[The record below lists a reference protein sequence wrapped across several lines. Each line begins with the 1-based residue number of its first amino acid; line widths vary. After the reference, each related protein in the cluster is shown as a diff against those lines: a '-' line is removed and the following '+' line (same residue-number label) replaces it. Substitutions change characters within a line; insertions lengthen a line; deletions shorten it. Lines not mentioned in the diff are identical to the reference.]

1 MFGCFSALP
10 LMPLC
15 NLITLCTLLRFS
27 YLSLHERIFRYVR
40 SRTYSCVFFLSFL
53 SFKVGLGFQAI
64 SAAMLLFDR
73 LSLVTPINCL
83 FQPRF
88 GFVYF
93 LSRTDSH

>member
-1 MFGCFSALP
+1 MFFGLTFNAVVQ
-10 LMPLC
+10 
-15 NLITLCTLLRFS
+15 LIALCTLLRFS

-93 LSRTDSH
+93 LSRTDSHK